1 MEEAGSDALWWWRKK
16 PQALELRPPL
26 EAGKD
31 EEVDVPLEPPG
42 RTQPFWHL
50 NSSPVKPIWGFWT
63 EFSGWSVMFYTLELD
78 IEIVAQLLNHVQ
90 LFVTPWTP
98 ACQASLSIINSWSL
112 LKLVSIESVMPSNHL
127 ILCYP
132 LLLPSI
138 FPRIR
143 VFSLVTHK
151 LWLYSHGHCNDL
163 SLLIFQVSVFSSVKL
178 K

>member
-1 MEEAGSDALWWWRKK
+1 MEEAGSDARWWWRKK

-78 IEIVAQLLNHVQ
+78 IEIVAQLLNHVR
-90 LFVTPWTP
+90 LFATPWTP
-98 ACQASLSIINSWSL
+98 ACQDSLSFTISWSL
-112 LKLVSIESVMPSNHL
+112 IKFMSTESVMLSNHL
-127 ILCYP
+127 ILCHP
-132 LLLPSI
+132 LLLLPSI
-138 FPRIR
+138 FPSVR
-143 VFSLVTHK
+143 VFSNELALRVKWPKH
-151 LWLYSHGHCNDL
+151 WNFSF
-163 SLLIFQVSVFSSVKL
+163 SISPSVLGSVA
-178 K
+178 